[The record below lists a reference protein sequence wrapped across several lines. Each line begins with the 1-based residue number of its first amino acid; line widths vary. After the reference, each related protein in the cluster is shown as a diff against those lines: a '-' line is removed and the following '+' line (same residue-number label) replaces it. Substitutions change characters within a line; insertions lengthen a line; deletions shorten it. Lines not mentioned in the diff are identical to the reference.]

1 MDSPVPATLARAP
14 ARPQARAGEEA
25 CADTRQD
32 APAEAEP
39 PPRRPAAFYSSV
51 FAQIEE
57 IGWKQLVSATGD
69 GVSCL
74 TFRVVDE
81 PGRMHLL
88 EITLPMGYPE
98 SPPSISA
105 DVPYLPKIN
114 WSKNSRLKDVIC
126 QFQAHLKI
134 LQEFWNTMD
143 EIDKVLWIVDPT
155 KPSYA
160 MSHRRI
166 ALGVASW
173 AQMANLI
180 S

>member
-105 DVPYLPKIN
+105 DVPYLPKIH

-126 QFQAHLKI
+126 QFQAVGELFISPKTYGCPI
-134 LQEFWNTMD
+134 RGLLCCV
-143 EIDKVLWIVDPT
+143 VLCYWVHT
-155 KPSYA
+155 
-160 MSHRRI
+160 
-166 ALGVASW
+166 
-173 AQMANLI
+173 I
-180 S
+180 ST